1 MRTPFKIFAILLL
14 FGLVSGTIVWNNMDS
29 EPVVVID
36 DDVLD
41 QARESGVGSMGIELE
56 GQPDWHPSNLGEVR
70 ALLGTEAHESALT
83 RLSTYVDSKPEN
95 GAGHILLAEV
105 LRRLDR
111 LDEALLHAEKGAALL
126 STQGRAHWVHSRV
139 LASRLTQMAKS
150 GGSMGIFQAARN
162 VGPYRNA
169 LRTAIELDPS
179 NVEARREEVLF
190 YLATPMI
197 GDPAK
202 GLELAR
208 SMEAEYPMH
217 GKLTVARALFFSD
230 RKEEA
235 INLAREAVGL
245 FPESTEPTWIL
256 GSILYRSKRFDE
268 AEDELAKLVDGPKD
282 ETYYQAL
289 YSRMRIRTRQDKD
302 AEGVLQ
308 LAKEY
313 LTADPQWEWAP
324 KPSDV
329 WCEKGCALQDLDRV
343 DEARAAFEKSLELDP
358 HSKRAK
364 ESLEE
369 LNGA

>member
-1 MRTPFKIFAILLL
+1 MRTPFKIVAVLLL
-14 FGLVSGTIVWNNMDS
+14 FGLISGALVWSSMDS
-29 EPVVVID
+29 DPLVVID
-36 DDVLD
+36 EDELD

-56 GQPDWHPSNLGEVR
+56 DRPEWRPSNLGEVR
-70 ALLGTEAHESALT
+70 ALLGAEAHETALT
-83 RLSTYVDSKPEN
+83 RLSGFVESKPES

-126 STQGRAHWVHSRV
+126 STHGRAHWVHSRV
-139 LASRLTQMAKS
+139 LASRLTEIAKT
-150 GGSMGIFQAARN
+150 GGSMGIFRAARN
-162 VGPYRNA
+162 VGPYRSA

-202 GLELAR
+202 GLKLAR
-208 SMEAEYPMH
+208 SMEAEHPMH

-235 INLAREAVGL
+235 INLAREAVDL

-256 GSILYRSKRFDE
+256 GSILFRSKRFDE
-268 AEDELAKLVDGPKD
+268 AENEFAKLVSGPKD
-282 ETYYQAL
+282 ETYYQAM
-289 YSRMRIRTRQDKD
+289 YSRMCLRTRQDKD
-302 AEGVLQ
+302 AEGVLK
-308 LAKEY
+308 LVKEY
-313 LTADPQWEWAP
+313 LAADPQWEWAP

-329 WCEKGCALQDLDRV
+329 WCEKGYALQDLDRV
-343 DEARAAFEKSLELDP
+343 DEARAAFEKSLELNP

-369 LNGA
+369 LNES